1 MSDKVQPPYNLTRAL
16 AQTLEHGVPT
26 SGYEREFHFE
36 VFRALSDSAVMRGR
50 MMPGG
55 KFQTLY
61 APLSVIHR
69 DLSVTGGPSV
79 GGVLVGLK
87 TFGRSDLAS
96 WSAVIDSGALLLTGL
111 RENATL
117 WQISTLPAPTWNTE
131 FGMQVTT
138 DPVFTGFNISPKR
151 IAALTII
158 SRQLLAQ
165 SPDLDPML
173 RADFARQL
181 GSLVDQVCLLG
192 TGSGGQPTGIAAT
205 AGVNQITGMM
215 YDNFAHA
222 ERLVGDQRVALDSY
236 AVITNSATRE
246 TLATTPIL
254 AGYPVFI
261 WDRLTNPKANM
272 EVTDGK
278 VYCGAWNMLTIALW
292 GALEIHV
299 DPFIYAST
307 NQIRLFANLW
317 VDVAVR
323 LPAAFCVVGP

>member
-1 MSDKVQPPYNLTRAL
+1 MSDKTQPPYNLTRAL
-16 AQTLEHGVPT
+16 AQTLQHGVPT
-26 SGYEREFHFE
+26 SGYERAFHFE
-36 VFRALSDSAVMRGR
+36 TLRAVTDSGEMRGR

-61 APLSVIHR
+61 APLTVIHR
-69 DLSVTGGPSV
+69 DLSVTGGPST
-79 GGVLVGLK
+79 GGALVGLK

-111 RENATL
+111 KENAVL
-117 WQISTLPAPTWNTE
+117 WQISTLPTPSWNTE
-131 FGMQVTT
+131 FGMQVIT
-138 DPVFTGFNISPKR
+138 DPVFTGFNVSPKR
-151 IAALTII
+151 LAAITIV

-192 TGSGGQPTGIAAT
+192 TGSGGQPLGVGAT
-205 AGVNQITGMM
+205 AGVNAISGQT
-215 YDNFAHA
+215 YDNFVHA
-222 ERLVGDQRVALDSY
+222 ERLVADQRVALDTY
-236 AVITNSATRE
+236 AVITNPASKE

-254 AGYPVFI
+254 AGYPRFI
-261 WDRLTNPKANM
+261 WEGLTNPKASTQ
-272 EVTDGK
+272 VTDGK
-278 VYCGAWNMLTIALW
+278 AYCGAWGMLTIAIW
-292 GALEIHV
+292 GALEINV
-299 DPFIYAST
+299 DPFVYAST
-307 NQIRLFANLW
+307 NQIRLFGNLW